1 MLKNEGQRA
10 EISFDTC
17 WWTQRKHALGC
28 LKTPS
33 NRVSVKKWGKFVLF
47 FVNNRPHLLLIM
59 HMKILIYYIFF
70 DILVVICYCTFQAKK
85 EKGVTGS
92 LTKIVVWTGVS
103 GQERRVFPSDSLWM
117 LLAGLSDSAK
127 IIKKEESFRSWHYL
141 TLQTVMVYFLKTFKA
156 ETLLR
161 DHKL

>member
-1 MLKNEGQRA
+1 M
-10 EISFDTC
+10 
-17 WWTQRKHALGC
+17 
-28 LKTPS
+28 
-33 NRVSVKKWGKFVLF
+33 LF

-59 HMKILIYYIFF
+59 HMKILVYYIFF

-103 GQERRVFPSDSLWM
+103 GQERRVFPSDGLWM

-156 ETLLR
+156 EALLR